1 MAVYFPRGQQ
11 TITTITSKLD
21 SAIAAAEARNPVG
34 IAFVTNQELR
44 LAEREELRK
53 LGGDVLIDIF
63 HLERITTT
71 ILDRPHMGQVRTQF
85 LDIDAGPPA
94 ISVTAEVIGSASHL
108 DDGDDLL
115 ERMVR
120 IKRNALDKRALDL
133 RDNPPERCQLRPL
146 LPSRCTSRRRRSV
159 SASRHS
165 ISASA
170 RC

>member
-1 MAVYFPRGQQ
+1 
-11 TITTITSKLD
+11 
-21 SAIAAAEARNPVG
+21 
-34 IAFVTNQELR
+34 
-44 LAEREELRK
+44 

-120 IKRNALDKRALDL
+120 IKRNALDERALDL
-133 RDNPPERCQLRPL
+133 RDNPPEPVPASTAAAEWMHVTPSAISQRIKALDQRFGQVLVVREKPCKPRPA
-146 LPSRCTSRRRRSV
+146 RS
-159 SASRHS
+159 
-165 ISASA
+165 
-170 RC
+170 